1 MNQTPHFSI
10 QEGVFL
16 IYSLNRDKE
25 RVRLMNLLKQ
35 KEFWLFSHLCC
46 KVRSLTNVENSF
58 QKLFSDIK
66 LYTLR
71 IVLAQTPYEASYKK
85 NFVLQVVFINNFI
98 EFQHKYLVKGFY
110 DNVRGNHTGTLASWW
125 ANQERFTLVL
135 YERTWHELS
144 TISTIMPSNLQE
156 LICSVSIVII
166 PIL

>member
-1 MNQTPHFSI
+1 
-10 QEGVFL
+10 
-16 IYSLNRDKE
+16 
-25 RVRLMNLLKQ
+25 MNLLKQ
-35 KEFWLFSHLCC
+35 NEFWLFSHLCC

-85 NFVLQVVFINNFI
+85 NFVLLVVFINNFI

-135 YERTWHELS
+135 CERT
-144 TISTIMPSNLQE
+144 
-156 LICSVSIVII
+156 
-166 PIL
+166 

>member
-1 MNQTPHFSI
+1 M
-10 QEGVFL
+10 

-71 IVLAQTPYEASYKK
+71 IVLAQT
-85 NFVLQVVFINNFI
+85 
-98 EFQHKYLVKGFY
+98 
-110 DNVRGNHTGTLASWW
+110 
-125 ANQERFTLVL
+125 
-135 YERTWHELS
+135 LS

-156 LICSVSIVII
+156 LICIVSIVII

>member
-1 MNQTPHFSI
+1 M
-10 QEGVFL
+10 
-16 IYSLNRDKE
+16 IYSLKRDKE

-85 NFVLQVVFINNFI
+85 ISSYKSSLLTTSLNFNIN
-98 EFQHKYLVKGFY
+98 
-110 DNVRGNHTGTLASWW
+110 T
-125 ANQERFTLVL
+125 
-135 YERTWHELS
+135 
-144 TISTIMPSNLQE
+144 
-156 LICSVSIVII
+156 
-166 PIL
+166 